1 MEENRFPRVELKKKD
16 ISKVVGGSSTV
27 AGYLGQGI
35 FQFIF
40 GKGKHR

>member
-1 MEENRFPRVELKKKD
+1 MKGWINYGKEKEKL
-16 ISKVVGGSSTV
+16 SKVVGGSSTV